1 MLLSAVEAADG
12 KTEVVVAAAVVP
24 EVDDWSLDSAAEM
37 KKPLGVFLVLS

>member
-1 MLLSAVEAADG
+1 MSAVEAADG
-12 KTEVVVAAAVVP
+12 RIEVVVVVVP